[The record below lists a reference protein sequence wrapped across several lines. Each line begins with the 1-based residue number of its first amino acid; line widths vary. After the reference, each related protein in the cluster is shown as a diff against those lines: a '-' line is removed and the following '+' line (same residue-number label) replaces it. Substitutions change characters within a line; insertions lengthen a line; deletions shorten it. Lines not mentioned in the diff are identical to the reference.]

1 MSNKIN
7 ASKPQEEDETMSNRI
22 PVEKKLSLIEK
33 NAFILD
39 MIYYVGGGMIMTKQ
53 LHALLE
59 SVGYGS
65 SINNQKAISEMLK
78 NEVLSKK
85 QILASRNHVLILTA
99 STLSCYTGI
108 PSRDI
113 NQISTTDKSILNNI
127 QMMEIVI
134 NNLNIMQTYYEKQ
147 TITGLEIKTYLDE
160 QYSTFTLR
168 PKCILDYYFN
178 LEQNFP
184 TDFWSQSFSDDYSV
198 LKVQKAN
205 QKKAVSKFHDVY
217 VNPED
222 QKIFDELSWIKENC
236 TLSQEQFQQQYFN
249 IHNLINSSC
258 DINYINLES
267 PYKLLIDLVI
277 YDNGSLGP
285 ERIGELIAHT
295 YLCFKR
301 YVNSYQPK
309 VYINASINFLSEE
322 TMDYIMKDCETRAE
336 DTYGYRKCTKLI
348 SQLYNHGCRYPDST
362 ENITVNYY
370 SLSITEKYNI
380 EAK

>member
-1 MSNKIN
+1 MSNNIN
-7 ASKPQEEDETMSNRI
+7 TLKSQEEDETMSNRI

-33 NAFILD
+33 NSFILD
-39 MIYYVGGGMIMTKQ
+39 MIYYIGGGMMMTKQ
-53 LHALLE
+53 LHTILDIV
-59 SVGYGS
+59 SYGS

-85 QILASRNHVLILTA
+85 QILGSKNHILILTTSA
-99 STLSCYTGI
+99 ISYYTGVAT
-108 PSRDI
+108 RDI

-127 QMMEIVI
+127 QMVEIVI
-134 NNLNIMQTYYEKQ
+134 NNLHIMQTYYERE
-147 TITGLEIKTYLDE
+147 TIAGLEIKTYLDE

-168 PKCILDYYFN
+168 PKNILDYYSY

-184 TDFWSQSFSDDYSV
+184 SCFWSQSFNDDFSV

-205 QKKAVSKFHDVY
+205 QKKAVSKFHDIY
-217 VNPED
+217 INPED
-222 QKIFDELSWIKENC
+222 QKIFDELSWVKENC
-236 TLSQEQFQQQYFN
+236 ALSQEQFQQQYFN

-267 PYKLLIDLVI
+267 PYRLLIDLVI
-277 YDNGSLGP
+277 YDNGSLNP

-301 YVNSYQPK
+301 YINSYQTK
-309 VYINASINFLSEE
+309 VYINASINCLSEE
-322 TMDYIMKDCETRAE
+322 SMDFIMKECETRAE

-370 SLSITEKYNI
+370 SLNITEKYNI